1 MYYLQG
7 MKMKCLSFVITGIF
21 FLPLVSYSQEKIA
34 QKEILVKNDSS
45 DLKKMDVVPKPK
57 PVLGK
62 YDYYDHLGAG
72 CKAEFKLEKATKI
85 PFRFRLG
92 SLQQTDYLEQK
103 PNAQKPD

>member
-1 MYYLQG
+1 
-7 MKMKCLSFVITGIF
+7 MKMKWLAFVLTGMF
-21 FLPLVSYSQEKIA
+21 FLPLISFSQEKA
-34 QKEILVKNDSS
+34 VQKETSEKSDSLNLKQIGTAVK
-45 DLKKMDVVPKPK
+45 PEPK

-62 YDYYDHLGAG
+62 YDYYNHLGAA

-92 SLQQTDYLEQK
+92 SLQQTDYMEQK

>member
-1 MYYLQG
+1 
-7 MKMKCLSFVITGIF
+7 MKIKWIILFTTAILAIPMLSF
-21 FLPLVSYSQEKIA
+21 SQQYRE
-34 QKEILVKNDSS
+34 QKERVGADS
-45 DLKKMDVVPKPK
+45 LKIQAVVPQPK

-62 YDYYDHLGAG
+62 YDYYDHLGTA

-92 SLQQTDYLEQK
+92 SLQQTDYMEQK